1 MIAAEAYEHAT
12 LAHQHVPDSV
22 EGCQIE
28 YYTLQPAPTQW
39 VAVGRR
45 ISPVW
50 TRSLVVGTGRTED
63 AAVAN
68 LWERCPHGHPETRV
82 MIRLAPGERFE

>member
-1 MIAAEAYEHAT
+1 
-12 LAHQHVPDSV
+12 
-22 EGCQIE
+22 
-28 YYTLQPAPTQW
+28 
-39 VAVGRR
+39 
-45 ISPVW
+45 
-50 TRSLVVGTGRTED
+50 VVGTGSTED